1 MLTNEE
7 CVWGLIGVQQGHGL
21 GVEAQPQSYRQ
32 DKGAHQLQEGREN
45 LNVLGENTVT
55 YFRRDKVVEPQRN

>member
-7 CVWGLIGVQQGHGL
+7 CVRGLIAVQQGHGL

-32 DKGAHQLQEGREN
+32 DKGAHQLQEGKGNFKCTWRKH
-45 LNVLGENTVT
+45 GDFFQAS
-55 YFRRDKVVEPQRN
+55 YGG

>member
-7 CVWGLIGVQQGHGL
+7 CVRGLIAVQQGHGL

-45 LNVLGENTVT
+45 LNVLG
-55 YFRRDKVVEPQRN
+55 

>member
-7 CVWGLIGVQQGHGL
+7 CVRGLIAAQQGHGL

-32 DKGAHQLQEGREN
+32 DKGAHQLQEGREH
-45 LNVLGENTVT
+45 LNVLGENAVT
-55 YFRRDKVVEPQRN
+55 SFRRDKVVEPQPN

>member
-7 CVWGLIGVQQGHGL
+7 CVRGLIAIQQGHGL

-32 DKGAHQLQEGREN
+32 HKGAHQLQEGREN

-55 YFRRDKVVEPQRN
+55 SFRPDKVVEPQRN